1 MLSIVLRKLALLA
14 TISAFVTL
22 AGCGGSMAARAPLA
36 ENCPANQVRVCH
48 HRGAT
53 RAKKVYPDYCT
64 CEASGQSLGR
74 VLRND

>member
-1 MLSIVLRKLALLA
+1 MLEVTAHRIALLLA
-14 TISAFVTL
+14 ASASVVL

-53 RAKKVYPDYCT
+53 RVKKVYPDYCT